1 MEKKQMEHYET
12 DYKKFRY
19 VFDLPL
25 NIETYLFND
34 KLFNHINTSLFI
46 CRANVMRESSV
57 NR

>member
-1 MEKKQMEHYET
+1 MEHYET

-25 NIETYLFND
+25 NIEAYLFND